1 MSCSRMQSNC
11 QQITA
16 PDALLDHKLEL
27 AGLQA
32 AAYRLGLLFDHLSC
46 LVTVHLRLR
55 CSLHH
60 SSTQLSVTAWVMGPA
75 ADAVKKLILV
85 SMLLAQ

>member
-1 MSCSRMQSNC
+1 MSDSRMQSDC

-16 PDALLDHKLEL
+16 LDALLDLKLKL
-27 AGLQA
+27 AGSQA

-46 LVTVHLRLR
+46 LVTVHLCLR

-60 SSTQLSVTAWVMGPA
+60 RSSQLDVTAWVMGPA
-75 ADAVKKLILV
+75 ADAVKNLILV
-85 SMLLAQ
+85 PMLLAQ